1 MLASTASS
9 SANSAVNAYLTSTGS
24 FLPGPPINNDE
35 IEDVLG
41 RVEGKDSRLKAR
53 ILKSNGIQTRH
64 YAIDRAHRTTHST
77 VQMGAAAARRCLED
91 SSVPARSIGM
101 LSCATTQGDLVAPGF
116 GSMVQAELGIP
127 AVELLTAHGIC
138 SSSVMAIK
146 AAANALRL
154 GEHRNAL
161 IVVSELASRLLKS
174 SRYEAAGGFD
184 AVDFNS
190 EFLRWMLSD
199 GAGAWLLESSPRGR
213 CLRVDW
219 IRTYSHADAFPTC
232 MAIGAPSD
240 RGDERTWQDY
250 PTYGEAEAAGAL
262 LIRQDVRLLEQIV
275 KLGVDGALRLIEE
288 GLLVMRDVDH
298 FLCHYSSHHFRG
310 RPLDDW
316 IKCKRPLES
325 IGYDY
330 AEHAGVPGHFIF
342 GRGRDRSERTH
353 LVHVVEC
360 AGESWCSNLAFRD
373 ALRADEGLRAAYVL
387 MKEQAITL
395 APVGRAK
402 YNELKHAF
410 IEHLRDQ
417 IGPSTVRD

>member
-1 MLASTASS
+1 
-9 SANSAVNAYLTSTGS
+9 VNAYVTSTGS

-41 RVEGKDSRLKAR
+41 RVEGKPSRLKAR
-53 ILKSNGIQTRH
+53 ILKSNGIKTRH
-64 YAIDRAHRTTHST
+64 YAIDRGHRTTHST

-154 GEHRNAL
+154 GEHRSAL

-184 AVDFNS
+184 AVDFSS

-199 GAGAWLLESSPRGR
+199 GAGAWLLESAPRGR

-219 IRTYSHADAFPTC
+219 IRTFSHADAFPIC
-232 MAIGAPSD
+232 MGIGAPTD
-240 RGDERTWQDY
+240 QGDERTWQDY

-262 LIRQDVRLLEQIV
+262 LIRQNVRLLEQMV

-310 RPLDDW
+310 RIAEMLEMCGASIPQERWFTNLYTRGNTGAASILIMLDEFLRDG
-316 IKCKRPLES
+316 R
-325 IGYDY
+325 
-330 AEHAGVPGHFIF
+330 AVPGNRVLCMVPESGRFNTAYMHF
-342 GRGRDRSERTH
+342 T
-353 LVHVVEC
+353 V
-360 AGESWCSNLAFRD
+360 
-373 ALRADEGLRAAYVL
+373 
-387 MKEQAITL
+387 
-395 APVGRAK
+395 
-402 YNELKHAF
+402 
-410 IEHLRDQ
+410 
-417 IGPSTVRD
+417 IGG